1 MAYRRRYHDHLHL
14 ARPRGRTHGVSKRR
28 SDPMSGCL
36 SLDMSSDNA
45 CAVRQMSLFAI
56 GAAVRKREFEHRIG
70 PVIIIIPASFA
81 THGDSPYRY
90 SYRAD
95 IVTNWQ
101 FPSLGL
107 FSRRMERDL
116 HLISFIIISYLVV
129 VLCSACLFFSS
140 LVGLVWIWIGNA
152 LICKFDATKK
162 KDINGD

>member
-1 MAYRRRYHDHLHL
+1 MAYRHRYHDHLHL

-90 SYRAD
+90 
-95 IVTNWQ
+95 VPLFWQ
-101 FPSLGL
+101 NQCIEP
-107 FSRRMERDL
+107 R
-116 HLISFIIISYLVV
+116 
-129 VLCSACLFFSS
+129 VLDSQ
-140 LVGLVWIWIGNA
+140 I
-152 LICKFDATKK
+152 KK
-162 KDINGD
+162 KQKVKRSVTQSI